1 MPAHKSLFI
10 ILRICEIQ
18 FTVRKSILHILI
30 CMREFTVHTA
40 EHLSAL
46 LQGFRKQAGLTQSDM
61 ARRLG
66 ITQQTLSAF
75 ERNADKASADRLL
88 EYLSILG
95 VELVLRQR
103 RAGELARSNPEADW

>member
-1 MPAHKSLFI
+1 MN
-10 ILRICEIQ
+10 E
-18 FTVRKSILHILI
+18 FTVRTS
-30 CMREFTVHTA
+30 

-61 ARRLG
+61 AKRLG

-95 VELVLRQR
+95 VELVLRQSKDR
-103 RAGELARSNPEADW
+103 QGADSRPEADW